1 MHSKT
6 IIEFGGTV
14 GVAATK
20 LVIVESPAKARTI
33 AKFLG
38 KGYKVE
44 ASQGHVRDL
53 PKSQLGVDVDNDFAM
68 KYITIHGRGKIL
80 TKIRK
85 EAKNAGKIYLATDP
99 DREGE
104 AISWHLAQILD
115 MDMNAPCRIEFHE
128 ITKKAITNALQ
139 NPRTIDMG
147 LVDAQQARR
156 ALDRLVGYKIS
167 PLLWAK
173 IKKGL
178 SAGRVQSVA
187 TRMVIEREQE
197 IEAFIPEE
205 YWDITAHAVLPKA
218 LGRKTTFKAR
228 LATLDGK
235 KATMSNEQEMLAA
248 RKRVEAASFTVT
260 DVKTGEKKKQPAPP
274 FTTSSLQ
281 QEAGRKLN
289 FTTQKTMQVVQQLY
303 EGIELEGEG
312 MQGLVTYI
320 RTDSVTVSEEALAA
334 VRTFIGQEYGESYL
348 PAEPNI
354 YKGRSNAQNAHEA
367 IRPTDVT
374 RTPEAIKAS
383 LTKEQFQLYRLIYSR
398 FISSQMSNAQYDTM
412 TMEIGGDGV
421 GLRFYGEHKRFAG
434 FTAIYEEGT
443 DDAAESSESVLPQM
457 KAGDAVAIQSIDSD
471 QHFTQPPARY
481 TEASLVRMLD
491 EKGIGRPSTY
501 APTIT
506 TIIARGYVMR
516 ENKRLYATELGR
528 MVTNVMTQY
537 FGEIVDTE
545 FTAQMEDK
553 LDTIEGGGVEWKQV
567 LRDFYPSFE
576 EMLEE
581 AENTIE
587 KVELRDEPSDVI
599 CDKCGAKM
607 VYRVGRYGK
616 FLACPNFPDCRNTKP
631 VLNYIRAKCPQ
642 CGGRLLE
649 KTSRKNRKF
658 YGCEH
663 YPECDFVSW
672 EMPVDERCP
681 KCGSYMT
688 LKRNSKGEQWH
699 LCANETCRHR
709 VEVKAPAEDAE

>member
-1 MHSKT
+1 M
-6 IIEFGGTV
+6 
-14 GVAATK
+14 AATK

-699 LCANETCRHR
+699 LCANETCRYR
-709 VEVKAPAEDAE
+709 VEAKPAEDEE

>member
-1 MHSKT
+1 M
-6 IIEFGGTV
+6 
-14 GVAATK
+14 AASK

-33 AKFLG
+33 ARFLG
-38 KGYKVE
+38 KDYKVE
-44 ASQGHVRDL
+44 ASQGHVRDF
-53 PKSQLGVDVDNDFAM
+53 PKSQLGVDVDNDFAL

-85 EAKNAGKIYLATDP
+85 EAKSAQEIYLATDP

-104 AISWHLAQILD
+104 AISWHLAYALG
-115 MDMNAPCRIEFHE
+115 MDVNQPNRIEFHE
-128 ITKKAITNALQ
+128 ITQKAITDALKS
-139 NPRTIDMG
+139 PRTIEMG

-156 ALDRLVGYKIS
+156 ALDRLVGYKLS

-187 TRMVIEREQE
+187 LRMLVEREQD

-205 YWDITAHAVLPKA
+205 YWDVTAHALLPNA
-218 LGRKTTFKAR
+218 RGRKTTFKAR
-228 LATLDGK
+228 LVTLDGK
-235 KATMSNEQEMLAA
+235 KAALSNEAEVTAA
-248 RKRVEAASFTVT
+248 RERVEKAHFAVYS
-260 DVKTGEKKKQPAPP
+260 VKNGEKRKQAAPP

-303 EGIELEGEG
+303 EGIELEKEG

-320 RTDSVTVSEEALAA
+320 RTDSVTVSQEALTA
-334 VRTFIGQEYGESYL
+334 VRGYIAAQYGKEYL
-348 PAEPNI
+348 PAEPII

-367 IRPTDVT
+367 IRPTDVN
-374 RTPEAIKAS
+374 RTPDSIKQS

-398 FISSQMSNAQYDTM
+398 FVSSQMNPAVYDTLSM
-412 TMEIGGDGV
+412 DINGDGV
-421 GLRFYGEHKRFAG
+421 GLRFYGEHKRFSG
-434 FTAIYEEGT
+434 FSAIYEESV
-443 DDAAESSESVLPQM
+443 DDAGEAAETVIPQM
-457 KAGDAVAIQSIDSD
+457 KEGDPVIIQSVDSE
-471 QHFTQPPARY
+471 QHFTQPPARF
-481 TEASLVRMLD
+481 TEASLVRMMD

-506 TIIARGYVMR
+506 TIIARGYVTR
-516 ENKRLYATELGR
+516 ESKRLFPTELGR
-528 MVTNVMTQY
+528 MVNSVMTQY
-537 FGEIVDTE
+537 FAPIVDLE
-545 FTAQMEDK
+545 FTAQMEEK
-553 LDTIEGGGVEWKQV
+553 LDSVEAGKLEWKQM
-567 LRDFYPSFE
+567 LREFYPPFE
-576 EMLEE
+576 KMLEE
-581 AENTIE
+581 AEKAIE
-587 KVELRDEPSDVI
+587 KVELRDEPSDEI
-599 CDKCGAKM
+599 CDKCGANM

-631 VLNYIRAKCPQ
+631 VLNYIDAKCPK

-681 KCGSYMT
+681 KCGSYMI
-688 LKRNSKGEQWH
+688 LKRSRKGETCY
-699 LCANETCRHR
+699 LCANEACRHR
-709 VEVKAPAEDAE
+709 VEARQEDTEE